1 MNNSCTMQLPAN
13 IADHRQILTISETVK
28 RAKSEGYPLSE
39 YTLRRALRSGAI
51 PCRTVGR
58 KYLIAWKNVVK
69 WLLCENGQDNKPID
83 LVSVTSGIR
92 RVPE

>member
-1 MNNSCTMQLPAN
+1 MRNNN
-13 IADHRQILTISETVK
+13 ILTISETVK
-28 RAKSEGYPLSE
+28 RAKAEGYPLSE

-58 KYLIAWKNVVK
+58 KYLIAWQNVVK
-69 WLLCENGQDNKPID
+69 WLLCEDGQDNAP
-83 LVSVTSGIR
+83 VTLAPATAGIR

>member
-1 MNNSCTMQLPAN
+1 MNNN
-13 IADHRQILTISETVK
+13 NILTISETVK
-28 RAKSEGYPLSE
+28 RAKAEGYPLSE

-58 KYLIAWKNVVK
+58 KYLIAWQNVVK
-69 WLLCENGQDNKPID
+69 WLLCEDGQDNAP
-83 LVSVTSGIR
+83 TAPMPAPAGIR

>member
-1 MNNSCTMQLPAN
+1 MTVTEK
-13 IADHRQILTISETVK
+13 QILTIQETVS
-28 RAKSEGYPLSE
+28 RAKQEGMPVSE

-58 KYLIAWKNVVK
+58 KYLIAWQNVVK

-92 RVPE
+92 RIPE

>member
-1 MNNSCTMQLPAN
+1 MNNN
-13 IADHRQILTISETVK
+13 NILTISETVK
-28 RAKSEGYPLSE
+28 RAKAEGYPLSE

-58 KYLIAWKNVVK
+58 KYLIAWQNVVK

-92 RVPE
+92 RISE